1 MGSRKEMKTKM
12 DFEIYLGANT
22 PEGFY
27 SYFEDFVAQ
36 VPKLYIIKGGP
47 GSGKSTMMKKIARFG
62 ENAGVRTVWIYCSS
76 DSDSLDGVFFPDYGI
91 MYVDGTAPHALE
103 AKTPGARE
111 ELIDFGQCF
120 DTAGLGGIAEE
131 IELENELLRVCY
143 AQCYAYLNAA
153 KNIKARIDEQYAP
166 PCALLI
172 SRAQRL
178 ARRTIGVHRG
188 AAPGKRYDI
197 FLSSFTKNGLEKRNI
212 PDDYQFFPIY
222 DPYSCC
228 GCLME
233 TLAAC
238 AVENG
243 CDVYAAHDPYA
254 PDADAL
260 HVLVPQLRLAFV
272 STGRPFGYEDAPGR
286 HLRFDAPD
294 TGADSAEK
302 ERRRR
307 DTKLLRALEA
317 CAADALTRAKA
328 VHDRLEALYHPFVDF
343 TKADEITKTQFEM
356 LASVFASN

>member
-1 MGSRKEMKTKM
+1 M

-27 SYFEDFVAQ
+27 SYFEDFVGK
-36 VPKLYIIKGGP
+36 VRKLYIIKGGP

-62 ENAGVRTVWIYCSS
+62 KDSGVRTVWIYCSS

-120 DTAGLGGIAEE
+120 DTAGLGGIAGKIQE
-131 IELENELLRVCY
+131 ENEKLRTCY
-143 AQCYAYLNAA
+143 TQCYAYLAAA
-153 KNIKARIDEQYAP
+153 KNIKARIDEQYT
-166 PCALLI
+166 PCSTRLL

-178 ARRTIGVHRG
+178 ARRSIGVRRG
-188 AAPGKRYDI
+188 ADAGVRHEV
-197 FLSSFTKNGLEKRNI
+197 FLSSFTKNGLEKRMI
-212 PDDYQFFPIY
+212 PDDYQFYPIY
-222 DPYSCC
+222 DPYSSC
-228 GCLME
+228 GPLME
-233 TLAAC
+233 MLADY

-243 CDVYAAHDPYA
+243 YEVYAAHDPYV
-254 PDADAL
+254 PSGDAL
-260 HVLVPQLRLAFV
+260 HVLVPQLRMAFV
-272 STGRPFGYEDAPGR
+272 STGRPFGYENAPGR

-294 TGADSAEK
+294 AGADQAAK
-302 ERRRR
+302 DRRRR
-307 DTKLLRALEA
+307 DGRILHALED

-343 TKADEITKTQFEM
+343 SKADQITKTQLEM
-356 LASVFASN
+356 LDSIFASN

>member
-1 MGSRKEMKTKM
+1 M

-27 SYFEDFVAQ
+27 PYFEDFVAQ
-36 VPKLYIIKGGP
+36 VRKLYIIKGGP
-47 GSGKSTMMKKIARFG
+47 GSGKSTMMKKIGRFG
-62 ENAGVRTVWIYCSS
+62 ADAGVRTVWIYCSS

-91 MYVDGTAPHALE
+91 MYVDGTAPHVLE

-120 DTAGLGGIAEE
+120 DTVGLGGIAGE
-131 IELENELLRVCY
+131 IERENEKLRECY
-143 AQCYAYLNAA
+143 CQCYAYLSAA
-153 KNIKARIDEQYAP
+153 KNVKARIDEQYTP
-166 PCALLI
+166 SCTLL
-172 SRAQRL
+172 SGRAQRL

-188 AAPGKRYDI
+188 AQPGKRHEV
-197 FLSSFTKNGLEKRNI
+197 FLSSFTKDGLEKRMI
-212 PDDYQFFPIY
+212 PDDYQFFPVY

-228 GCLME
+228 GPMME
-233 TLAAC
+233 ALASY

-243 CDVYAAHDPYA
+243 YDVYAAHDPYD
-254 PDADAL
+254 PSGDAL

-272 STGRPFGYEDAPGR
+272 STGRPFGYENAPGR
-286 HLRFDAPD
+286 HLRFDAPG
-294 TGADSAEK
+294 TGADSAAK

-307 DTKLLRALEA
+307 DAKLLRALEA

-343 TKADEITKTQFEM
+343 AKADQITKTQLEM
-356 LASVFASN
+356 LAAAFASN